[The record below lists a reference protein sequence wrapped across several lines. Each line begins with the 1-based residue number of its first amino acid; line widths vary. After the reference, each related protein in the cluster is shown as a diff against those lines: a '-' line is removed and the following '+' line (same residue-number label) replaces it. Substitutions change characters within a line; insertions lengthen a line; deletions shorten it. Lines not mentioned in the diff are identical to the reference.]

1 MAYENDTE
9 EPVEDSDLNGD
20 NVPDWL
26 IPSHVYDVLKWVAL
40 IVFPALA
47 TLVGALGPVWG
58 FTALASNVAT
68 TLNALG
74 LFTGVII
81 GASAIKANTSK

>member
-1 MAYENDTE
+1 MAYDNDTE
-9 EPVEDSDLNGD
+9 EHVEESDLNHD

-26 IPSHVYDVLKWVAL
+26 IPSRVYDVLKWVAL

-58 FTALASNVAT
+58 FTGLASAIAT

-81 GASAIKANTSK
+81 GASAIKANAGK